1 MTTAT
6 TPATEQTAT
15 RSALV
20 RRGRLLAWGTVGW
33 NAVEGVIAVTA
44 GLAASSIA
52 LIGFGA
58 DSAAEVLSG
67 GAVLWRLAQERHG
80 SAVGA
85 AAERTAS
92 RVIAVTFLLLGA
104 GVAVEAVRT
113 LVTAARP
120 DESVV
125 GIVLAAVSLVVMPL
139 LARAKRRVGER
150 MGSATLQAD
159 ASETSLCAWL
169 SLVLLGGLALN
180 ALLGWWW
187 ADPLASLVIAAV
199 ALREGRE
206 AWTAETLDD
215 CC

>member
-1 MTTAT
+1 MTAP
-6 TPATEQTAT
+6 PAVVAPA
-15 RSALV
+15 RAALV

-33 NAVEGVIAVTA
+33 NVVEGVIAVAA

-52 LIGFGA
+52 LVGFGA

-80 SAVGA
+80 AEVSAS
-85 AAERTAS
+85 AERTAA
-92 RVIAVTFLLLGA
+92 RVIAVTFVLLAA
-104 GVAVEAVRT
+104 GVTLEAVRT
-113 LVTAARP
+113 LATAARP
-120 DESVV
+120 DASTV
-125 GIVLAAVSLVVMPL
+125 GIVLAAVSLIVMPL
-139 LARAKRRVGER
+139 LARAKRLVGTQ

-169 SLVLLGGLALN
+169 SAVLLGGLVLN
-180 ALLGWWW
+180 AGLGWWW
-187 ADPLASLVIAAV
+187 ADPLASLAIAAV

-206 AWTAETLDD
+206 AWASGTLDD